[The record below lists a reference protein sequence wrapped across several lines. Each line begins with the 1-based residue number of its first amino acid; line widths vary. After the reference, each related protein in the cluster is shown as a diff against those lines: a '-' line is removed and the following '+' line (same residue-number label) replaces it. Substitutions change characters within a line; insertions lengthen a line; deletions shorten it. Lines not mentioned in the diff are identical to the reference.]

1 MDPAS
6 LDVAPLARLAVTV
19 VHGTADRLSP
29 FRAAEDLKQRV
40 PSARL
45 VAVPE
50 GSHMLPNTHPA
61 LIRDE
66 LVDLVRRTG
75 DACQP
80 AS

>member
-6 LDVAPLARLAVTV
+6 LQVAPLSQVAVTIL
-19 VHGTADRLSP
+19 HGTADRLSP
-29 FRAAEDLKQRV
+29 VIAAEDLKRRV

-45 VAVPE
+45 VPVPE
-50 GSHMLPNTHPA
+50 GSNMLPNTHPA
-61 LIRDE
+61 LVRDE

-75 DACQP
+75 GTCQP